1 MFIGHHAAA
10 LVNERFAPRVS
21 LGTLFAA
28 SMWIDLVWP
37 ILLLL
42 DIEHVEVQPG
52 HTAYMPLNFISYPYT
67 HSLVAVIG
75 WSLLWG
81 VGYYAFQKYLRG
93 AVVVGLTVLS
103 HWMLDLIVHRPD
115 LPLWPGGPMVGFNV
129 WDSPIATNLIE
140 ITLFTIGLVIY
151 VRLTRPA
158 DRIGSWALWALV
170 AFLAIMHVV
179 LQVAPPPPSE
189 KAVAWGAMIAWIFI
203 PWGAWIDHHRE
214 CRT

>member
-42 DIEHVEVQPG
+42 GIEHVQVQPG
-52 HTAYMPLNFISYPYT
+52 DTAYMPLKFVSYPYT

-81 VGYYAFQKYLRG
+81 GVYFAFTKYGRG

-103 HWMLDLIVHRPD
+103 HWVLDLLVHRPD
-115 LPLWPGGPMVGFNV
+115 LPLWPGGPMVGFDV
-129 WDSPIATNLIE
+129 WNSPIATNLIE
-140 ITLFTIGLVIY
+140 ITFFIIGLVIY

-158 DRIGSWALWALV
+158 DRIGKYALWALV
-170 AFLAIMHVV
+170 A
-179 LQVAPPPPSE
+179 
-189 KAVAWGAMIAWIFI
+189 
-203 PWGAWIDHHRE
+203 
-214 CRT
+214 